1 MPRPMTKAEREEYL
15 AGVHVGVL
23 AVADED
29 GRGPL
34 ALPIWYGYQ
43 PGGEVTF
50 VTGRP
55 TRKARLM
62 DVGTRVSLCVQDE
75 APPYKYVS
83 VEGPVVAIDP
93 ASTEERRA
101 LAVRYLGPEGA
112 EAYLAATPDLAA
124 IAIILRIRPE
134 RWRTQDFSDLGG

>member
-1 MPRPMTKAEREEYL
+1 MTAEERQEFL
-15 AGVHVGVL
+15 AGLHVGVL
-23 AVADED
+23 AVSDAD

-43 PGGEVTF
+43 PGGDLTF

-62 DVGTRVSLCVQDE
+62 EVGTRVSLCVQNE
-75 APPYKYVS
+75 TPPYRYAM
-83 VEGPVVAIDP
+83 VEGPVTAIGP

-101 LAVRYLGPEGA
+101 LAARYLGPEGA
-112 EAYLAATPDLAA
+112 GAYLAATSDLAA
-124 IAIILRIRPE
+124 IALTYRVRPE
-134 RWRTQDFSDLGG
+134 RWRTQDFSD

>member
-1 MPRPMTKAEREEYL
+1 MTKAEREEYL

-55 TRKARLM
+55 TPRGRLM
-62 DVGTRVSLCVQDE
+62 QVGTRVSLCVQDE
-75 APPYKYVS
+75 ALPYRYAA

-93 ASTEERRA
+93 ASAEERRS
-101 LAVRYLGPEGA
+101 LAARYLGREGA
-112 EAYLAATPDLAA
+112 EAYLASTPELAD
-124 IAIILRIRPE
+124 ISVIYRVRPE
-134 RWRTQDFSDLGG
+134 RWRTHDFGDLGR